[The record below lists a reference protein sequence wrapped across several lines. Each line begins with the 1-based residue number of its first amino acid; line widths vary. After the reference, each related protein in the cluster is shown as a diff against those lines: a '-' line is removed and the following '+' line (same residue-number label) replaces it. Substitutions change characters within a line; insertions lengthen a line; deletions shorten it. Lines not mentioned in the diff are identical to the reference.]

1 MNRKCHSLMP
11 LFRGVRLCPDDIDT
25 LRISYSKVFF
35 LKKGFVQSDLSFPLC
50 FSPFDLVLFL
60 LRGGAYKEQF
70 FF

>member
-1 MNRKCHSLMP
+1 MSLADAAFSRGQALVPTILIHCAFHIRK
-11 LFRGVRLCPDDIDT
+11 
-25 LRISYSKVFF
+25 FF
-35 LKKGFVQSDLSFPLC
+35 FKKKGFVQSDLSFPLC